1 MCRPREVL
9 GGSIAAVIAACR
21 WSRSARRASAAAGA
35 AVLLGLP
42 ASAMADK
49 EIRAGP
55 VNRFQ
60 TPDVTMDQGE
70 KVTFRNLDINR
81 HNVFASANGPDGQPW
96 FKSATISQN
105 ETALVDG
112 AQYLTTGDYQFICN
126 IHPFMEGTLHVT
138 GNGTPQPRPGAAAT
152 PTADA
157 TAPNVSVRLASA
169 RQASVRRNRELNV
182 TVRVDEA
189 ATVSLRATTV
199 SHGKTVTLGRG
210 KVKFAAEGS
219 RRRALSLTSAGRK
232 ALDGRRGVTVKVIAR
247 AVDTAGNVGKA
258 TRSKRLKP

>member
-1 MCRPREVL
+1 VGRGL
-9 GGSIAAVIAACR
+9 L
-21 WSRSARRASAAAGA
+21 ASAVSAA

-42 ASAMADK
+42 AAAIADK

-60 TPDVTMDQGE
+60 TPEVTMDQGE
-70 KVTFRNLDINR
+70 KVTFRNLDFNR
-81 HNVFASANGPDGQPW
+81 HNVFASANGPDGKPW
-96 FKSATISQN
+96 FQSATIGQN

-138 GNGTPQPRPGAAAT
+138 GNGTPQPRPGAPGT
-152 PTADA
+152 PTADT

-169 RQASVRRNRELNV
+169 RQASVRRDRELSV
-182 TVRVDEA
+182 TIRVDEA
-189 ATVSLRATTV
+189 ATVSVKATTV

-210 KVKFAAEGS
+210 KVKFSAEGS
-219 RRRALSLTSAGRK
+219 RRRALSLTRAGRR
-232 ALDGRRGVTVKVIAR
+232 ALNGKRTVTVKITAR

-258 TRSKRLKP
+258 TRSKRLSP